1 MKCPKC
7 QHENPEDANF
17 CMGCGNNLA
26 LPSESP
32 PAGLSFDEKLNK
44 IQRYLPKGLTEKI
57 LSQKDK
63 IEGER
68 KQVTVMFCDM
78 EGFTPLVEKLGSEK
92 AYSVMDEIYE
102 ILIHKVHDF
111 EGTVNEMTGDG
122 IMALFGAPI
131 ALEDAPQ
138 RALRSAL
145 SIHREIGKF
154 NEQKREIKP
163 IKMRIGIH
171 TGPVVVGT
179 LGNDLRVEF
188 KAVGDTV
195 NLASRMEGIAEPGT
209 TYVTEDTFRLTE
221 GLFHFETQGEKAV
234 KGKEEPVPVYKLL
247 SSKKDVYRARLGSE
261 RMIYSEMVGR
271 DKELNKL
278 ELQVL
283 KAIDGEGSIV
293 NIIGEAGIGKSRL
306 VAELKTREVMK
317 RVTLLEGRA
326 ISTGRN
332 LSFHPITDLL
342 KQWARIGEDDSGAAA
357 LSKLETAVR
366 RVMPEETD
374 EVIPFVATL
383 MGMRLSGRYAERV
396 KGIEGEALEKLIL
409 KNMRDLLRKATE
421 LSPLVIV
428 TEDLHWADKSSVE
441 LMESLFRLAET
452 QRIVFIN
459 VFRPGYKETSDRI
472 VETLKE
478 RYFDHY
484 VEIDLQPLDERMSE
498 ALINNMLHI
507 RGLKHAVIDQIVG
520 RADGNPFF
528 IEEVVRSFIDQGAV
542 VQKEGAFVV
551 TEKIDRMVIPHT
563 INDVLMA
570 RIDQL
575 EEKTRDLVKIASV
588 IGRSFFYRILTEVA
602 QTVEDID
609 NRLSYLK
616 EIQII
621 RDRRR
626 MDELE
631 YLFKHALAHEA
642 VYESILFQ
650 KRKELH
656 RKVAD
661 SIEKIFSQRLHEFYG
676 MLAYHY
682 SQGEHLEKAEEYLEK
697 AGEEALRSSASREAL
712 SYYRGALDLYL
723 KKYGE
728 TADPEKLAMLEKN
741 IAVALFN
748 KGEYEEALVYFD
760 SVLKRLGVKPSR
772 NKIFMLIKFLFNL
785 VIVILKLYFPSKKPK
800 KVPTHRDNDIFSLST
815 KRDVILVLTN
825 PMRLLVE
832 RFGTI
837 KRILKFDTK
846 QIENGFDALIRGSG
860 DFCFSG
866 LSFRLSK
873 KVLDYGERVID
884 KNNCLELFPLK
895 YFDLLHK
902 YLSGEWVDIQAYD
915 EALIDET
922 LKSGQ
927 FFFEISFYINFHGWV
942 RIFQGDSNIHPL
954 IEKLSKI
961 ADDYEY
967 KIARQSELQLEFG
980 SFVHFRKLNDAR
992 KSLEKWELSKVTVD
1006 MFTLYFL
1013 GFKAELQ
1020 SLLKEY
1026 TEAEK
1031 SLIQAEDFYRKQGV
1045 VPPMFRAEYLLSRF
1059 VLDISLL
1066 EESIFSK
1073 NRSNISK
1080 YRKQASKSGKRLL
1093 QNSRKFAGH
1102 RSEAFCLAGRYYWL
1116 IGDQKRGVK
1125 SWKRAI
1131 EEGERMHARP
1141 DLARTYM
1148 EIGKRF
1154 LEEKSR
1160 YKEMNGIK
1168 AEEYLEKAR
1177 TMFQEMNLQWD
1188 LDELDKITTTC

>member
-7 QHENPEDANF
+7 QTENPETRKF
-17 CMGCGNNLA
+17 CSECGAKLLLICPQCGFENLPKDKFCGECGHN
-26 LPSESP
+26 LGVPSKPIPKE
-32 PAGLSFDEKLNK
+32 LSFEEKLAK
-44 IQRYLPKGLTEKI
+44 IQRYLPGDLTQKI
-57 LSQKDK
+57 LAQRGK

-78 EGFTPLVEKLGSEK
+78 EGFTSLSEKLGPETI
-92 AYSVMDEIYE
+92 YSMMDQVYE
-102 ILIHKVHDF
+102 ILIHKVHDY
-111 EGTVNEMTGDG
+111 EGTINEMTGDG

-138 RALRSAL
+138 RAIRSAL
-145 SIHREIGKF
+145 AIHREISKF
-154 NEQKREIKP
+154 SDQLKSEKNIP
-163 IKMRIGIH
+163 PLKMRIGIH
-171 TGPVVVGT
+171 TGPVIVGT

-209 TYVTEDTFRLTE
+209 TYVTEDTFKLTE
-221 GLFHFETQGEKAV
+221 GLFYFETQGEKAV

-271 DKELNKL
+271 DKELNKV

-317 RVTLLEGRA
+317 RVILLEGRA
-326 ISTGRN
+326 ISTGKN

-409 KNMRDLLRKATE
+409 RNMRDFLIKATD
-421 LSPLVIV
+421 LSPLLIV
-428 TEDLHWADKSSVE
+428 AEDLHWADKSSVE

-452 QRIVFIN
+452 QRIVFMN
-459 VFRPGYKETSDRI
+459 VFRPGYKETGDRI

-478 RYFDHY
+478 RYFEHY

-507 RGLKHAVIDQIVG
+507 RGLKHAVIDQIVE

-575 EEKTRDLVKIASV
+575 EEKTRDLVRIASV

-616 EIQII
+616 EIQLI

-626 MDELE
+626 LDELE

-642 VYESILFQ
+642 VYESILLQ
-650 KRKELH
+650 KRKQLH
-656 RKVAD
+656 LKVAD

-682 SQGEHLEKAEEYLEK
+682 SQGEHLEKAAEYLEK

-712 SYYRGALDLYL
+712 NYYRAALDLYL
-723 KKYGE
+723 KKHGE

-760 SVLKRLGVKPSR
+760 TVLKRLGVKPSR
-772 NKIFMLIKFLFNL
+772 NKIFMLIKFLFNVL
-785 VIVILKLYFPSKKPK
+785 TVILKLYFPSKRTK
-800 KVPTHRDNDIFSLST
+800 KIPTRKDNDIFSLST

-837 KRILKFDTK
+837 KRILKFDIK
-846 QIENGFDALIRGSG
+846 QIENGFDAVIRGSG
-860 DFCFSG
+860 DFSFSG

-873 KVLDYGERVID
+873 KFLECGESVID
-884 KNNCLELFPLK
+884 KNNCLELLPFK
-895 YFDLLHK
+895 FFDLLHK
-902 YLSGEWVDIQAYD
+902 YLSGKWDDIQAYD
-915 EALIDET
+915 EGLIDET

-927 FFFEISFYINFHGWV
+927 FFLKYPCI
-942 RIFQGDSNIHPL
+942 L
-954 IEKLSKI
+954 ICT
-961 ADDYEY
+961 D
-967 KIARQSELQLEFG
+967 G
-980 SFVHFRKLNDAR
+980 
-992 KSLEKWELSKVTVD
+992 
-1006 MFTLYFL
+1006 
-1013 GFKAELQ
+1013 
-1020 SLLKEY
+1020 
-1026 TEAEK
+1026 
-1031 SLIQAEDFYRKQGV
+1031 
-1045 VPPMFRAEYLLSRF
+1045 
-1059 VLDISLL
+1059 
-1066 EESIFSK
+1066 
-1073 NRSNISK
+1073 
-1080 YRKQASKSGKRLL
+1080 
-1093 QNSRKFAGH
+1093 
-1102 RSEAFCLAGRYYWL
+1102 
-1116 IGDQKRGVK
+1116 
-1125 SWKRAI
+1125 
-1131 EEGERMHARP
+1131 
-1141 DLARTYM
+1141 
-1148 EIGKRF
+1148 
-1154 LEEKSR
+1154 
-1160 YKEMNGIK
+1160 
-1168 AEEYLEKAR
+1168 
-1177 TMFQEMNLQWD
+1177 
-1188 LDELDKITTTC
+1188 